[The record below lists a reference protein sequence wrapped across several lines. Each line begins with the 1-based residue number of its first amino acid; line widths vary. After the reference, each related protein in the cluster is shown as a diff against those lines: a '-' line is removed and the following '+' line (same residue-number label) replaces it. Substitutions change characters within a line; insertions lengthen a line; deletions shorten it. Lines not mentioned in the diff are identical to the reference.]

1 MISVGF
7 ERVSKKRPC
16 RICGKPTYCGFSR
29 DEGTSICM
37 RISAGSRG
45 LSRNGG
51 NIHVHPEIPFIT
63 IRPRIQRPMSQSI
76 PLASL
81 EIRDAVFRELIR
93 ISPAANYI
101 GELVTCPGGLLSRGL
116 LQEHATSYGALP
128 RTNRD
133 RATLA
138 GILNA
143 YVSARF
149 PAYAQSHSGA
159 GVVGIPGFWQELSGV
174 VHIWKPRNYL
184 MPLLVIPYKDVSG
197 LIQTCQIRLHAN
209 DISSHEKRYCW
220 LSSPLERHG
229 TSSGT
234 PIHFTFVKDELPP
247 GETVLITEGALK
259 ADTVVRFRPNARVI
273 ATSGVTCSHSEL
285 VKAARPY
292 AALIAFDA
300 DYRTNPAVCRQLA
313 RLIVHPLNDSKEQQ
327 LRSTTNILCWNG
339 PKGID
344 DAVKANVRLRSLT
357 IAEWYAT
364 LRNEPLDEVN
374 RFWSE
379 TGFKP

>member
-7 ERVSKKRPC
+7 SRVSKKRPC

-51 NIHVHPEIPFIT
+51 NIHVHSEIPFIT
-63 IRPRIQRPMSQSI
+63 IRPRIQRPLSPSI
-76 PLASL
+76 PLAPL

-93 ISPAANYI
+93 ISPASNYI
-101 GELVTCPGGLLSRGL
+101 EQLVAGPGGLLSRGL
-116 LQEHATSYGALP
+116 TEGDAARYGALP
-128 RTNRD
+128 RTKRE

-138 GILNA
+138 GVLND
-143 YVSARF
+143 YVNARF
-149 PAYAQSHSGA
+149 PAYAQSHSAA

-184 MPLLVIPYKDVSG
+184 MPLLVIPYKDAYG
-197 LIQTCQIRLHAN
+197 LIQACQIRLHAN
-209 DISSHEKRYCW
+209 DISPDEKRYCW

-234 PIHFTFVKDELPP
+234 PIHFTFVKEQLLP

-259 ADTVVRFRPNARVI
+259 ADTTERPCDRHIGSN
-273 ATSGVTCSHSEL
+273 L
-285 VKAARPY
+285 LP
-292 AALIAFDA
+292 
-300 DYRTNPAVCRQLA
+300 Q
-313 RLIVHPLNDSKEQQ
+313 
-327 LRSTTNILCWNG
+327 
-339 PKGID
+339 
-344 DAVKANVRLRSLT
+344 
-357 IAEWYAT
+357 
-364 LRNEPLDEVN
+364 
-374 RFWSE
+374 
-379 TGFKP
+379 

>member
-93 ISPAANYI
+93 ISPASNYVA
-101 GELVTCPGGLLSRGL
+101 ELVAGPAGLLSRGL
-116 LQEHATSYGALP
+116 LEEHATSYGALP
-128 RTNRD
+128 RTKRE

-138 GILNA
+138 GILND

-159 GVVGIPGFWQELSGV
+159 GVVGVPGFWQELSGV
-174 VHIWKPRNYL
+174 VHIWKPRNYD
-184 MPLLVIPYKDVSG
+184 MPLLLIPYKDANG
-197 LIQTCQIRLHAN
+197 LIQACQIRLHAN
-209 DISSHEKRYCW
+209 DISPDEKRYCW
-220 LSSPLERHG
+220 LSSPQERHG

-234 PIHFTFVKDELPP
+234 PIHFTFVKQKLPP

-273 ATSGVTCSHSEL
+273 ATSGVTCSHGEL
-285 VKAARPY
+285 VKAARAY
-292 AALIAFDA
+292 SALIAFDA

-313 RLIVHPLNDSKEQQ
+313 RLIVQRLNDSREQQ
-327 LRSTTNILCWNG
+327 LRSTTNVLCWNG

-344 DAVKANVRLRSLT
+344 DAVRANVRLRSLT
-357 IAEWYAT
+357 ISEWYAT
-364 LRNEPLDEVN
+364 LRNAPLEEVN

-379 TGFKP
+379 IGFKP